1 MHKLFKWGE
10 QAGDVLA
17 ESFHLVGLF
26 VVGVMIL
33 WASIAEVT
41 YIIDKG
47 QPGVKDVLM
56 LFIYLELGAMVG
68 IYFKTKHLPV
78 RFLIYIAITAIT
90 RVLTADIKEITD
102 IHLLALTVAILVL
115 SIAVL
120 ALRYASWKYPSDRTK
135 ADL

>member
-1 MHKLFKWGE
+1 MHKVFKWGE

-33 WASIAEVT
+33 WASIAEVA

>member
-1 MHKLFKWGE
+1 MHKVFKWGE

-33 WASIAEVT
+33 WASIAEVV

>member
-102 IHLLALTVAILVL
+102 LHLLALTAAILVL